1 LIGHNN
7 RINTLTLLPNGF
19 LASGSFDGKI
29 MIWNLR
35 ETFPLFTLLGHEDS
49 VQALCVVTDEYLASL
64 SNDKTIKLWSLR
76 QFDLDDSWTASDDS
90 LNALVYDPKLNVLVS
105 SGGNNEILVWDSRL
119 WKTKLGMD

>member
-1 LIGHNN
+1 
-7 RINTLTLLPNGF
+7 
-19 LASGSFDGKI
+19 

-119 WKTKLGMD
+119 WKTKLGMDKKLKPKIYYLLS